1 MTDNIPSTLNDAYDA
16 IDPSIPLEQDDSRYI
31 DFQNVRGENDEISAM
46 VRRISRTRDTQ
57 YICQLFTGH
66 RGCGKSTELF
76 RLKKKLEDKNFFV
89 VYFDVE
95 QLLDIGDIDYT
106 DILLAIAEQLE
117 SQLRENAHISIDK
130 KLLEDISK
138 WFSNIVEVE
147 EDSLE
152 GEIGAS
158 AEAGTGVEIPFF
170 AKLFSRVRSD
180 VKTSSLRRTEVR
192 KNLERRSSELIERVN
207 ELIDNAQA
215 RLQREGRSGLV
226 LIVDSLEKVRYR
238 VIDEESKLN
247 SHTLLFVENGE
258 HLRSPNCHIVYT
270 FPINLMLNNN
280 IGQIFSQTTILPMIK
295 INEEAGNT
303 CDRGREQMYKMLAL
317 RINIE
322 SIFSDTNLV
331 DDIISASGGHLRDF
345 LRLVRYAF
353 DLADEKITP
362 VHIKK
367 AINKLA
373 LEYDY
378 LVKPNDLPRLH
389 TVARDHQIPSDSEH
403 ALLLYNL
410 LVLEYLNGKRW
421 ADVHPMVKGL
431 SKFKNSKP
439 EVLA

>member
-1 MTDNIPSTLNDAYDA
+1 MTESIPSTLNDAYYA
-16 IDPSIPLEQDDSRYI
+16 IDPSIPLTQDDSRYI

-76 RLKKKLEDKNFFV
+76 RLKRKLEAKNFFV

-117 SQLRENAHISIDK
+117 KQLRENANISINK
-130 KLLEDISK
+130 KLLENISK
-138 WFSNIVEVE
+138 WFSNIVEFE

-152 GEIGAS
+152 GEIGVS
-158 AEAGTGVEIPFF
+158 AEAGIGVEIPFF

-207 ELIDNAQA
+207 ELIDDAQV
-215 RLQREGRSGLV
+215 RLQREGKSGLV
-226 LIVDSLEKVRYR
+226 FIVDSLEKVRYR

-258 HLRSPNCHIVYT
+258 HLRAPNCHIVYT
-270 FPINLMLNNN
+270 FPINLMLNANV
-280 IGQIFSQTTILPMIK
+280 GQIFQTTILPMIK
-295 INEEAGNT
+295 INEEAGNV
-303 CDRGREQMYKMLAL
+303 CDIGRQKMYRMLAE

-322 SIFSDTNLV
+322 SIFSDTKLV
-331 DDIISASGGHLRDF
+331 DKLISASGGHLRDF

-353 DLADEKITP
+353 DLADEEITR
-362 VHIKK
+362 VHIEK

-389 TVARDHQIPSDSEH
+389 TVAREHQTPSDSEH

-410 LVLEYLNGKRW
+410 LVLEYRNGKRW

-431 SKFKNSKP
+431 PKFKNSKP
-439 EVLA
+439 EILA